1 MNDAL
6 TAREAIAWRRARAK
20 REPLSEDEGDSN
32 GVIGLALNK
41 KQRRLATNELVTED
55 QAAIE
60 FSRRHA
66 GQLRFCHTSGVWHE
80 WTGSIW
86 KPNKTEIAFHFARE
100 LAREL
105 GNSESDKVRYV
116 TSKTSFAA
124 GVEKFARSDPAFA
137 VTSENWDAD
146 PMLLGTPGGTVDLTT
161 GRLSPSSSADG
172 ITKSTSVV
180 PSETADCALWRRFLN
195 EATNGDKEM
204 VRFLQQWF
212 GYSLTG
218 DVREQSL
225 VFVYGPGGNGKSVFI
240 NVLTGIMA
248 DYAAT
253 PTMESLTVSKAER
266 HSTDI
271 AMLRGARIASAS
283 ETEHGRPWAEARIK
297 QLTGGDAITARFMRQ
312 DNFTFK
318 PTFKLLIVGNHMPRL
333 RNVDDAM
340 RRRFNIAPF
349 VHKPEQPD
357 RQLEVK
363 LRGEWPAI
371 LRWAIEGCLDWQ
383 KNGLIR
389 PASIK
394 AATGKYFADQDLWT
408 QWLDEECDAEPG
420 NRWKMAGSGELFQS
434 WTNYAKAAG
443 AEAGSRIEFAENLEK
458 LGFAPDRA
466 AGGRRIWRGVC
477 LRAAETVQ

>member
-1 MNDAL
+1 MDEIDPPSTVAELVDFALAQKKRDRRPASND
-6 TAREAIAWRRARAK
+6 
-20 REPLSEDEGDSN
+20 
-32 GVIGLALNK
+32 
-41 KQRRLATNELVTED
+41 LVTED

-60 FSRRHA
+60 FARRYE
-66 GQLRFCHTSGVWHE
+66 GSLRFCHDAGAWYE

-86 KPNKTEIAFHFARE
+86 KQNRTELAFQFARQ
-100 LAREL
+100 LARDIAT
-105 GNSESDKVRYV
+105 SESDRVRYV
-116 TSKTSFAA
+116 TSKTSFAL
-124 GVEKFARSDPAFA
+124 GVERFARSDPAFA
-137 VTSENWDAD
+137 VTSEKWDAD
-146 PMLLGTPGGTVDLTT
+146 PMLLGTPSGTVDLIT
-161 GRLSPSSSADG
+161 GRLSPSNSADG
-172 ITKSTSVV
+172 ITKSIAVA
-180 PSETADCALWRRFLN
+180 PAEIADCPLWRRFLH
-195 EATNGDKEM
+195 EATNGDEEM
-204 VRFLQQWF
+204 VRFLQRWF

-253 PTMESLTVSKAER
+253 PTMDSLTVSKGER

-271 AMLRGARIASAS
+271 AMLRGARIATAS
-283 ETEHGRPWAEARIK
+283 ETEHGRPWAESRIK
-297 QLTGGDAITARFMRQ
+297 ALTGGDAITARFMRQ

-349 VHKPEQPD
+349 VYKPERPD

-363 LRGEWPAI
+363 LKGEWPAI

-434 WTNYAKAAG
+434 WTSYAKAAG

-466 AGGRRIWRGVC
+466 SGGRRIWRGVC
-477 LRAAETVQ
+477 LRAQEIEQ

>member
-1 MNDAL
+1 MDFRSFPF
-6 TAREAIAWRRARAK
+6 T
-20 REPLSEDEGDSN
+20 
-32 GVIGLALNK
+32 VGL
-41 KQRRLATNELVTED
+41 
-55 QAAIE
+55 
-60 FSRRHA
+60 
-66 GQLRFCHTSGVWHE
+66 
-80 WTGSIW
+80 GSIW
-86 KPNKTEIAFHFARE
+86 KPNQTAIAFHFARE

-105 GNSESDKVRYV
+105 ADSETDKVRYV

-124 GVEKFARSDPAFA
+124 GVEKFARTDPIFA
-137 VTSENWDAD
+137 VTSESWDAD
-146 PMLLGTPGGTVDLTT
+146 PMLLGTPSGTVDLTT
-161 GRLSPSSSADG
+161 GRLSPSNSADG
-172 ITKSTSVV
+172 ITKATAVA
-180 PSETADCALWRRFLN
+180 PSETADCPLWRRFLN
-195 EATNGDKEM
+195 EATNGDEEM
-204 VRFLQQWF
+204 VKFLQQWA

-240 NVLTGIMA
+240 NVLTGIMS

-253 PTMESLTVSKAER
+253 PTMESLTVSKGER

-271 AMLRGARIASAS
+271 AMLRGARIATAS
-283 ETEHGRPWAEARIK
+283 ETEHGRPWAESRIK

-349 VHKPEQPD
+349 VHKPTQPD

-363 LRGEWPAI
+363 LKGEWPAI
-371 LRWAIEGCLDWQ
+371 LRWAIDGCLDWQ

-408 QWLDEECDAEPG
+408 QWLDEECEVEPE
-420 NRWKMAGSGELFQS
+420 NRWIMAGSGELFQS

-443 AEAGSRIEFAENLEK
+443 ADAGSRIEFAENLEK
-458 LGFAPDRA
+458 QGFSPDKGG
-466 AGGRRIWRGVC
+466 GGRRIWRGVG
-477 LRAAETVQ
+477 LRKQEIEQ